1 MGLPDNFLAFRSPN
15 LRFDESPSVTTVA
28 VPKETH
34 AGETRVALVP
44 EHVAKLV
51 KLGARVEV
59 ESGLGF
65 GAGHR
70 DEAYTT
76 AGATVQTDREKLL
89 AAADIMLTVR
99 KPSHK
104 EAATLRSG
112 AVLACLLD
120 PFQSPDLI
128 SALASGG
135 VTALSMELIPRTTR
149 AQKMDVISSQA
160 SLAGYAGVIVAAEQS
175 DKIFPMMMTPAGTLM
190 PARVFVIGAGVA
202 GLQAIATAKRLG
214 AKVEAYDTRPV
225 VEEQVR
231 SLGARFVKIDLG
243 ETGQTAQG
251 YAKALTDE
259 QLKIQR
265 DAMKRLCAD
274 SDVVITTAQVFG
286 RRAPILVTSE
296 MLDAMRPGSVVVDL
310 AVESGGNVED
320 VEPGQIADR
329 RGVKIVGL
337 PNLPGCV
344 PVHASQMYSSNV
356 TALVEE
362 FWDREAK
369 VLRLNFDDEILKGC
383 VVTHSGKIVNEK
395 LATAAQ
401 S

>member
-1 MGLPDNFLAFRSPN
+1 
-15 LRFDESPSVTTVA
+15 VTTVA

-44 EHVAKLV
+44 EHAAKLV

-59 ESGLGF
+59 ESGLGLF
-65 GAGHR
+65 AGHR
-70 DEAYTT
+70 DEAYAT
-76 AGATVQTDREKLL
+76 AGAAVRTDRAPML
-89 AAADIMLTVR
+89 AAADVVLTVR
-99 KPSHK
+99 KPSRE
-104 EAATLRSG
+104 EAATLRAG
-112 AVLACLLD
+112 VVLAGLLD

-128 SALASGG
+128 AALAAGG
-135 VTALSMELIPRTTR
+135 VSAISMELVPRTTR
-149 AQKMDVISSQA
+149 AQKMDVLSSQA
-160 SLAGYAGVIVAAEQS
+160 SLAGYAGIIVAAGQS

-190 PARVFVIGAGVA
+190 PARVFIIGAGVA

-231 SLGARFVKIDLG
+231 SLGARFLKIDLG
-243 ETGQTAQG
+243 ETGQTEGG
-251 YAKALTDE
+251 YAKALTDA
-259 QLKIQR
+259 QLKLQR
-265 DAMKRLCAD
+265 DAMKRVCAE
-274 SDVVITTAQVFG
+274 SDVVVTAAQVFG

-337 PNLPGCV
+337 ANLPGCV

-356 TALVEE
+356 TALIEE
-362 FWDREAK
+362 FWDREGK
-369 VLRLNFDDEILKGC
+369 VLRLNFTDEIIKGC
-383 VVTHSGKIVNEK
+383 LVTHAGKIVNEK
-395 LATAAQ
+395 LAAIKP
-401 S
+401 